1 MKHND
6 LSDLISHFS
15 LWRLWNVVTKLVV
28 TSVVLFDVVFLQ
40 VRDGIFV
47 VHSHEWL
54 FWRHKVWMK
63 IVHVLASWRLEKPVD
78 DVDEQVFNAIQK
90 LLKSDKGAFGF
101 DVSVFRQVPTSATLF
116 RSEKYVKRSRFETSF

>member
-1 MKHND
+1 
-6 LSDLISHFS
+6 
-15 LWRLWNVVTKLVV
+15 
-28 TSVVLFDVVFLQ
+28 
-40 VRDGIFV
+40 
-47 VHSHEWL
+47 
-54 FWRHKVWMK
+54 MK